1 MLCLPGMPEVLRD
14 GWTTGLPDSLASL
27 PAGVRWVLLCVLAV
41 VEVGLAVVDHKFP
54 PMGRYR

>member
-1 MLCLPGMPEVLRD
+1 MPEVLRD